1 MSTKNSLR
9 VGLASERLEKVA
21 AALSQLRGPAV
32 SGYDLGRLIF
42 AAIQPYSSNSAKA
55 ELDQI
60 LASLLGFKLLTPLDS
75 SEARHAYLLF
85 GRKEASPAEIMCSL
99 DPFAYVSHLSAM
111 EHHGLTDRFSKILY
125 MTRPLATEWRNQA
138 ALRMEKDLGDDLD
151 AYKKTGLPRLVRP
164 ALNMIG
170 HTSVEFHERSQ
181 LGAFRN
187 VSESPL
193 RVATLGRVFLDMLR
207 EPKLCGGLQHVID
220 IYEREAKQ
228 YLKLITD
235 EVDRHGQAIDKVRI
249 GYVLTE
255 VCHLSS
261 PAIDKWTEF
270 AQRGG
275 SRKLDADAEYSA
287 VYSERWQLSIN
298 LPSLTAQENNDR

>member
-1 MSTKNSLR
+1 MTAKPPSR
-9 VGLASERLEKVA
+9 VGLASEQLAKVA
-21 AALSQLRGPAV
+21 ASLSQLRGPAV
-32 SGYDLGRLIF
+32 SGYDLGRLVF
-42 AAIQPYSSNSAKA
+42 AAIQPYSSNSAKSGF
-55 ELDQI
+55 DQI
-60 LASLLGFKLLTPLDS
+60 LTSLLGFKLLTPLDS
-75 SEARHAYLLF
+75 SEVRHAYLLF
-85 GRKEASPAEIMCSL
+85 GRQEASPAEIMCSL

-125 MTRPLATEWRNQA
+125 MTRPLVTEWRSQA
-138 ALRMEKDLGDDLD
+138 ALRMEKDLGEELD
-151 AYKKTGLPRLVRP
+151 AYRKAGLPRLVRP

-235 EVDRHGQAIDKVRI
+235 EVDRHGQAIDKIRI

-255 VCHLSS
+255 VCNLNS
-261 PAIDKWTEF
+261 PVIDNWTEF

-298 LPSLTAQENNDR
+298 LPSLTTRENNDS